1 LAPEPVPKG
10 VYKADEWR
18 QWMNLEQSFFSAI
31 YRYAPIGLVIL
42 DANAAVVDANDYM
55 FHLFQVDKEEYRG
68 KQFGNIFNCSNV
80 VDSDRICGQAEA
92 CTFCKLRA
100 GLVQGLTS
108 HLPLQEL
115 ELMNAHKVGGV
126 DKPLWLKLSAST
138 VESEGEDFLVVSFT
152 DITREKQYEEL
163 LQHDLTIDGATGTI
177 NKHSL
182 IEILKELPGF
192 AESNTVVSVG
202 IVDMDDF
209 KLVNDHYGHLM
220 GDRVLESFSRLA
232 RDSMRKQ
239 DIIGRFGGEEFMFVF
254 PGVDLVGASSI
265 MERIHRALT
274 SEFAQKV
281 EGIGFS
287 AGFIR
292 LDSETIRS
300 LSTDDIIETVD
311 ELLYQAKD
319 EGKRRFATP
328 EWTVS
333 LQQTESE
340 E

>member
-1 LAPEPVPKG
+1 
-10 VYKADEWR
+10 
-18 QWMNLEQSFFSAI
+18 MNLEQSFFSAI

-42 DANAAVVDANDYM
+42 DSNAAVVDANDFM
-55 FHLFQVDKEEYRG
+55 FHLFQVDKENYRG

-80 VDSDRICGQAEA
+80 ADSDKICGQAEA

-108 HLPLQEL
+108 HQPLQEL

-138 VESEGEDFLVVSFT
+138 VVLEAEEFLVVSFT

-163 LQHDLTIDGATGTI
+163 LQHELTIDGATGTI

-192 AESNTVVSVG
+192 TENNTVVSVG

-209 KLVNDHYGHLM
+209 KSINDTYGHLT
-220 GDRVLESFSRLA
+220 GDRVLESFSRIA
-232 RDSMRKQ
+232 RESMRKQ

-254 PGVDLVGASSI
+254 PGVDLVGAASI
-265 MERIHRALT
+265 MKRIHHALRK
-274 SEFAQKV
+274 EFDKTV

-292 LDSETIRS
+292 LDNETIHS
-300 LSTDDIIETVD
+300 LTKEEIIETVD
-311 ELLYQAKD
+311 RLLYQAKD
-319 EGKRRFATP
+319 EGKRRFVSP
-328 EWTVS
+328 EWSVL
-333 LQQTESE
+333 LQHAESE